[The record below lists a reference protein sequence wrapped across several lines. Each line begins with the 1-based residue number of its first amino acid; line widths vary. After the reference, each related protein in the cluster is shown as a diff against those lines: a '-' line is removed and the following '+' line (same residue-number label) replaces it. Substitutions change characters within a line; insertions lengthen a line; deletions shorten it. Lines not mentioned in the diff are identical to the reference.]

1 MKLLV
6 DIEKKLRHFSLQVA
20 FETDREALS
29 LLGASGCGK
38 SMTLKCIAG
47 IEKPDRGRIVLG
59 GTVLYDSEK
68 GIDLP
73 PQKRHVGYLF
83 QNYALFPNM
92 TLAENI
98 RFVIRGDKKEKE
110 RIVREEIARFSLEG
124 LEDAYP
130 AALSGG
136 QQQRAAFARMLA
148 ARPQLLMLD
157 EPFSALDSYLRW
169 NLERELKKI
178 IEGYGAT
185 ALLVSHDRGEAYRL
199 SDRMAVMEKGHIE
212 AIRATE
218 ELFQHPD
225 TLAATLLTGC
235 KNISRARK
243 VHDGLL
249 IATDWGI
256 ELEAE
261 NIPDGLQY
269 AAIRAH
275 YLALAEDGERGA
287 IPFRVE
293 EVIEDTFSTILMLA
307 AEKGVGMRSL
317 IRWELDK
324 GKKTYDTGDTLY
336 LRLPAEKLILLTK

>member
-6 DIEKKLRHFSLQVA
+6 DIEKKLRNFSLRVA
-20 FETDREALS
+20 FEADREVLS

-47 IEKPDRGRIVLG
+47 IETPDRGRIVLG
-59 GTVLYDSEK
+59 DIVLYDSEK
-68 GIDLP
+68 RINLP
-73 PQKRHVGYLF
+73 PQERHVGYLF
-83 QNYALFPNM
+83 QNYALFPHM

-98 RFVIRGDKKEKE
+98 RFVIRGDKKKKE
-110 RIVREEIARFSLEG
+110 QIVREEIARFSLDG

-130 AALSGG
+130 VALSGG

-148 ARPQLLMLD
+148 TRPKLLMLD

-178 IEGYGAT
+178 IEDYGAT

-199 SDRMAVMEKGHIE
+199 SDRIAVIEKGHIE
-212 AIRATE
+212 AIRAKE
-218 ELFQHPD
+218 ELFQHPE

-235 KNISRARK
+235 KNISKARK
-243 VHDGLL
+243 VNDGLL

-256 ELEAE
+256 ELESE
-261 NIPDGLQY
+261 DIPDGLQY
-269 AAIRAH
+269 VAIRAH
-275 YLALAEDGERGA
+275 YFELAEEGASDA

-307 AEKGVGMRSL
+307 AEKGVGTRSL
-317 IRWELDK
+317 VRWEFDK
-324 GKKTYDTGDTLY
+324 GEKTYGIGDIVP
-336 LRLPAEKLILLTK
+336 LRLPREKMILLTR